1 MKINKMMI
9 VTVATTC
16 LVGLSCPQ
24 FFNAE
29 SIDTKI
35 ESQDKKINELS
46 NQKNQS
52 ETALADLEHKINVLA
67 SESEELLN
75 QKISLE
81 KEISQLS
88 DDIKDLELAIEKRT
102 QKIEDQA
109 RSTQINQDE
118 QDLLNVLLDSQ
129 SVSDAIGR
137 TVAYTKL
144 VGANNEI
151 MQAQKHDQ
159 EELAAKKVSVEKK
172 VEEVITKTDELK
184 IKQTEVEASKA
195 EQVKLAQSILK
206 ELEGAKNKK
215 SEFVAQKAEA
225 ERIAAEQ
232 ARKEKE
238 AAAQAKK
245 AEQEA
250 KAMVKQVAEAKKA
263 DEKGLEMEGPVSTAK
278 PTGKPGQSDNN
289 KPETAPSTP
298 APTPTPTPS
307 ATGFQNPLAG
317 GYSISSGFGSRQDP
331 TGTAGDFHEGIDMAA
346 PAGTPIMAS
355 ASGTVVEAGFQ
366 GSAGNHVIILH
377 SNGLYSYYMHMS
389 SMAASVGSEVSAG
402 EVIGYV
408 GTTGNSTGNHLHF
421 GISSSLWGGFMDPNG
436 FVSL

>member
-1 MKINKMMI
+1 MKINKKII
-9 VTVATTC
+9 VTVAATC
-16 LVGLSCPQ
+16 FIGLSCPQ

-29 SIDTKI
+29 SIDNKI
-35 ESQDKKINELS
+35 ESQDKKINDLS

-52 ETALADLEHKINVLA
+52 ETALADLDHKINVLA

-88 DDIKDLELAIEKRT
+88 DEIKELEIAIEKRT
-102 QKIEDQA
+102 KKIEDQA
-109 RSTQINQDE
+109 RSTQINQED
-118 QDLLNVLLDSQ
+118 QDLLNVLLDSE

-151 MQAQKHDQ
+151 MQVQKHDQ
-159 EELAAKKVSVEKK
+159 DELAAKKVSVEKK
-172 VEEVITKTDELK
+172 VEEVMTKTEQLK

-195 EQVKLAQSILK
+195 EQVKLAQAILK

-238 AAAQAKK
+238 AAEQAKK
-245 AEQEA
+245 AEKEA
-250 KAMVKQVAEAKKA
+250 KAMAKQVAEAQKA

-289 KPETAPSTP
+289 KPESTPSTPTP
-298 APTPTPTPS
+298 APTPS
-307 ATGFQNPLAG
+307 ASGFQNPLAG

-366 GSAGNHVIILH
+366 GSAGNHVIIQH

-421 GISSSLWGGFMDPNG
+421 GISSSLWGGFMDPSG